1 MADQLGQH
9 RPVMPREVLTALDP
23 GPGKCLLDGT
33 VGMGGHS
40 ELWLE
45 ACGDSG
51 RVLAFDR
58 DLSAIRAA
66 RQHLDSYR
74 DRCTFFHADYRDA
87 PAEIESGGCGR
98 PDAVLLDLGLG
109 SHQIDDPQRGFSF
122 RFDGPLDMRFDR
134 DRCGPTA
141 AEIIAQSSE
150 PELARIL
157 SEYGEERAAK
167 KIARRIAQ
175 ERQRN
180 PIRTTG
186 QLANLIRNCVP
197 SRGHHQR
204 IDPATRTFQALRIAV
219 NSELK
224 DLDQALTALIDL
236 LPPGGRIVVI
246 AFQSLEDRTVK
257 QTLRRVATRVYQQP
271 GDPPGSAREPILEM
285 PQRKVVAPST
295 EEVAVNPRARSARLR
310 WGVKL

>member
-45 ACGDSG
+45 ACGDGG

-58 DLSAIRAA
+58 DLSAIESA
-66 RQHLDSYR
+66 RQHLSPYL

-87 PAEIESGGCGR
+87 PTKIEGEGCEK
-98 PDAVLLDLGLG
+98 PDAILLDLGLG
-109 SHQIDDPQRGFSF
+109 SHQIDDPTRGFSF

-134 DRCGPTA
+134 DRPGATA
-141 AEIIAQSSE
+141 AEIVAHTSE
-150 PELARIL
+150 HELARIL
-157 SEYGEERAAK
+157 TEYGEERAAK
-167 KIARRIAQ
+167 SIARRITE
-175 ERQRN
+175 ERRRN

-186 QLANLIRNCVP
+186 QLADLIRDCVP
-197 SRGHHQR
+197 PRGHHQR

-219 NSELK
+219 NSELEN
-224 DLDQALTALIDL
+224 LGHTLRALIDL
-236 LPPGGRIVVI
+236 LQPGGRIAVI
-246 AFQSLEDRTVK
+246 AFQSIEDRTVK
-257 QTLRRVATRVYQQP
+257 QTLRHFATRVHQQP

-285 PQRKVVAPST
+285 PQRKVIAPSA
-295 EEVAVNPRARSARLR
+295 EEVAINPRARSARLR